1 RHLFRVAETRCSLGA
16 GRFGSAEAGKG
27 SRGSRA
33 PQRSRGGA
41 GGPSAWGEPPRPA
54 PVSAGRGSLLSR
66 RRVPGEGAGRGADA
80 RRRETAGRGG
90 TRRFVPGPRPL
101 PSRERPP
108 PGAPALR
115 GVRDPRGGAGS
126 QATPRVG
133 GASGGHAL
141 GWAGRRAG
149 HAPGVYK
156 GCGAPRAAPA
166 CPRAVPPVPRAPPA
180 CVVCARLEM
189 PVWGGG
195 NRCAACGGTVYHA
208 EEVQCD
214 GRSFHRCC
222 FLCMVCR
229 KNLDSTTVAIHDEE
243 IYCRSCYGKK
253 YGPKGYG
260 YGQGAGTLSTDRGER
275 LGIKPESPGTKT
287 VSGVP
292 SVGRVSNQQL

>member
-1 RHLFRVAETRCSLGA
+1 MQTRCSLGA

-180 CVVCARLEM
+180 CVVCARLEFLRTEM
-189 PVWGGG
+189 ADGFTKQSQNFKTAFQTITDLTQCAPVHPHCPRPLFSPADRCWYLINISVFFLLWILVFFALLGGG
-195 NRCAACGGTVYHA
+195 YKR
-208 EEVQCD
+208 
-214 GRSFHRCC
+214 
-222 FLCMVCR
+222 
-229 KNLDSTTVAIHDEE
+229 
-243 IYCRSCYGKK
+243 
-253 YGPKGYG
+253 
-260 YGQGAGTLSTDRGER
+260 QGLHLIS
-275 LGIKPESPGTKT
+275 L
-287 VSGVP
+287 
-292 SVGRVSNQQL
+292 